1 MEYSDTGDAIEATG
15 LSLTV
20 LHIRGASP
28 EAVEQTIS
36 EFFERDYH
44 PQVLRLE
51 GTYRAVLERATDPD
65 LLALH
70 RYLICRPHA
79 ASAWTPVIELSAP
92 AEGLDVTLSSALDGA
107 TVYTTFVY
115 SGITSGYHMARGGAL
130 VDTYRSDPLYWPADE
145 LSEDEI
151 EAQRGHPERFSDLLP
166 AGTTPEDFARIVLR
180 PGWWEDY
187 DAGRIAVG
195 PLDAGPARHGGA
207 PEVRPD
213 NDAGEER
220 WARGDDD
227 AADEEERVDEV
238 DRMRCLALALEV
250 WSPSEYPFSQELEAL
265 PNAVVGPVIALAF
278 A

>member
-1 MEYSDTGDAIEATG
+1 MEYLETDDANEAAG

-20 LHIRGASP
+20 LHVRDAAP
-28 EAVEQTIS
+28 EAVEQAITA
-36 EFFERDYH
+36 FFERDDH

-79 ASAWTPVIELSAP
+79 DSIWTAVLELSAP
-92 AEGLDVTLSSALDGA
+92 AEELDVALSAALNGA
-107 TVYTTFVY
+107 AVYTTFVY
-115 SGITSGYHMARGGAL
+115 GGVTCGYRMARGGAL
-130 VDTYRSDPLYWPADE
+130 VDTYRSDPLYWPAE
-145 LSEDEI
+145 EMSNGEI

-187 DAGRIAVG
+187 DAGRVAVG
-195 PLDAGPARHGGA
+195 PLQGRRSSAAHAEERT
-207 PEVRPD
+207 
-213 NDAGEER
+213 GEE
-220 WARGDDD
+220 ARALGENDN

-250 WSPSEYPFSQELEAL
+250 WGPSEYPFTQPLEAL
-265 PNAVVGPVIALAF
+265 PNALVGPVIALAF
-278 A
+278 MPYV